1 MMAIPTLV
9 IALLLIA
16 TGVGGYFFGHPAP
29 GATEV
34 SPTALIPAGVGL
46 ILGILGAISFNEK
59 ARKHAMHFA
68 AMIGLLAGIGDG
80 VQLVRTILKTDTPPD
95 IRQMK
100 IISMSLTFIL
110 CAIFVVLCIRS
121 FINARKNRLAGQ

>member
-16 TGVGGYFFGHPAP
+16 TGVGGYFLGHPAP
-29 GATEV
+29 GATAV

-46 ILGILGAISFNEK
+46 VLGLLGAISFNEK

-68 AMIGLLAGIGDG
+68 ALIGLLSAIGDG
-80 VQLVRTILKTDTPPD
+80 VQLVLTIFKTGTPPD

-100 IISMSLTFIL
+100 IISMSLTLVL
-110 CAIFVVLCIRS
+110 CVIFVALCVRS
-121 FINARKNRLAGQ
+121 FINARRNRLAGR